1 MRSSQNTIACTSRR
15 GLWVVLLINLVSTLL
30 PQRPAILKK
39 MLCSWPPCV
48 KNKLG
53 GGWIENWFYVHCPEG
68 KGWPQPRTLSLF
80 QFEVFSHFEVAE
92 KDHNYC
98 AFGFTTVTYNG
109 RDLVEEYLACGI

>member
-53 GGWIENWFYVHCPEG
+53 GGVDRKLVLCA
-68 KGWPQPRTLSLF
+68 LSGGQRLA
-80 QFEVFSHFEVAE
+80 SA
-92 KDHNYC
+92 KN
-98 AFGFTTVTYNG
+98 TVS
-109 RDLVEEYLACGI
+109 VSV

>member
-39 MLCSWPPCV
+39 RLCSWPPCV

-53 GGWIENWFYVHCPEG
+53 GDWDRKLVLCA
-68 KGWPQPRTLSLF
+68 LSGGQRLA
-80 QFEVFSHFEVAE
+80 SA
-92 KDHNYC
+92 KN
-98 AFGFTTVTYNG
+98 TVS
-109 RDLVEEYLACGI
+109 VSV